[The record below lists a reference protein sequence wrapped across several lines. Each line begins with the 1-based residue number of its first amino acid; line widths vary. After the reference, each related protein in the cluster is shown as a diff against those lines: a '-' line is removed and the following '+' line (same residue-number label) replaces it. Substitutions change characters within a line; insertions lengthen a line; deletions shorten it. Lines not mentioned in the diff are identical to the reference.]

1 MAERITEN
9 LARQLLPPERNATA
23 HKGDF
28 GRVLLLCGSV
38 GYTGAAALA
47 AQSAARSGAG
57 LVYLG
62 VPEPIYPILAAKL
75 TEPIV
80 FPLPSEDGKF
90 SEKAIDAIRP
100 RLAQMDCVL
109 IGPGCGQSEGVFAL
123 VSFVLQNAPCP
134 VVLDA
139 DGINALSE
147 HTDVLRESAC
157 PTVITPHPGEFRRI
171 GGLQELPREDAAAE
185 LARRLKTICVL
196 KGHETVVS
204 DGEKT
209 FVNTT
214 GNPGMATG
222 GSGDVLAG
230 MLTALIGQKV
240 QPLEAATAAV
250 WLHGAAG
257 DLCAK
262 ELGQM
267 AMLPSDMVNALCRL
281 LP

>member
-9 LARQLLPPERNATA
+9 LARQFLPPERKPFA

-28 GRVLLLCGSV
+28 GRVLLLCGSI
-38 GYTGAAALA
+38 GYSGAAALA

-57 LVYLG
+57 LVFLG
-62 VPEPIYPILAAKL
+62 VPEPIYPIVAAKL

-80 FPLPSEDGKF
+80 FPLPAENGRF
-90 SEKAIDAIRP
+90 SKKAISEIAP

-109 IGPGCGQSEGVFAL
+109 IGPGCGQSESVFAL
-123 VSFVLQNAPCP
+123 VSFLLQNALCP

-139 DGINALSE
+139 DGINVLSE

-171 GGLQELPREDAAAE
+171 GGAQDLPREAAAAE
-185 LARRLKTICVL
+185 LARRLRTICVL

-230 MLTALIGQKV
+230 MLAALIGQKV
-240 QPLEAATAAV
+240 QPLKAAALAV
-250 WLHGAAG
+250 WLHGASG